1 MGRFILHLLGIMV
14 AGFFC
19 CLLALPV
26 LAFIGDLFSEDGWL
40 YLGLIIIPFFSA
52 ILAGII
58 STVNYNKKYRDDPD
72 PGYVETKRRETERD
86 LNFAL
91 IWGGIAIP
99 LMLLWGS
106 ICLAFF

>member
-58 STVNYNKKYRDDPD
+58 SEVNHNKKYREDPAA
-72 PGYVETKRRETERD
+72 GYVETERRKKEKER
-86 LNFAL
+86 NFAL
-91 IWGGIAIP
+91 IWAGIALP
-99 LMLLWGS
+99 LLFLWAL
-106 ICLAFF
+106 IWYAFV

>member
-14 AGFFC
+14 AVFFC

-26 LAFIGDLFSEDGWL
+26 LASIGDLFSEDGWL
-40 YLGLIIIPFFSA
+40 YLGLIIVPFFSA

-58 STVNYNKKYRDDPD
+58 SEVNHNKKYKGDPY
-72 PGYVETKRRETERD
+72 PGYVETKRRGKEKD

-91 IWGGIAIP
+91 IWAGIALP
-99 LMLLWGS
+99 LLFLWAL
-106 ICLAFF
+106 IWYTFV